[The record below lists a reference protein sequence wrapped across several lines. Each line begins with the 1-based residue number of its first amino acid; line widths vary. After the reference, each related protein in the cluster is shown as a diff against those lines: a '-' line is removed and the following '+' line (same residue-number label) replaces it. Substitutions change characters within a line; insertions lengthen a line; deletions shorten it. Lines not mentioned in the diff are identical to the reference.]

1 MVKSFMT
8 NMPDQCGAFLAA
20 SRIIERHQGNIVRVS
35 YNKAVDAHALFLD
48 VEADD
53 AVLSAIEGELN
64 QAGFLK
70 SVPHAKIIL
79 AQFDVPDHPGAVVPI
94 LEVLNRHHVNIS
106 YISSQSNDS
115 GHASL
120 KMGLYIEEPGV
131 MDTLL
136 RELSA
141 LCPVQI
147 LSYDSGEKK
156 LDTTVFYLRFASE
169 IRRLLRLTQEQTNEF
184 TYYANLIM
192 QELDERNEPPSKTF
206 EYINRFARFV
216 AEHNGAA
223 YECRVTHVPLT
234 EQVRAVVLEPPFGS
248 NITVLEDVKT
258 RALLVIDSGFRCCAR
273 YTLRQLRT
281 IFPDF
286 DERKREML
294 LTHSDSD
301 HTGLAESMPVIW
313 CSQRTADCFANESL
327 GLPPLNR
334 LRILNTSHGDDEQP
348 ISPIGA
354 FLFGDMRFNVL
365 QGNGGHVPGETMLID
380 PVHRVA
386 FTGDDYINP
395 HNMTPPQKEFD
406 RLAPYLARSVN
417 VDSPR
422 YHAILRARGF
432 ASGLHKGLRPL
443 TLSRDSA
450 GYIFML
456 CPRVDWGRPRGAA
469 PNPRQRRCLWTPQGT
484 SSLDPFARFGW

>member
-169 IRRLLRLTQEQTNEF
+169 IRRLLRLT
-184 TYYANLIM
+184 
-192 QELDERNEPPSKTF
+192 
-206 EYINRFARFV
+206 
-216 AEHNGAA
+216 
-223 YECRVTHVPLT
+223 
-234 EQVRAVVLEPPFGS
+234 
-248 NITVLEDVKT
+248 
-258 RALLVIDSGFRCCAR
+258 
-273 YTLRQLRT
+273 
-281 IFPDF
+281 
-286 DERKREML
+286 
-294 LTHSDSD
+294 
-301 HTGLAESMPVIW
+301 
-313 CSQRTADCFANESL
+313 
-327 GLPPLNR
+327 
-334 LRILNTSHGDDEQP
+334 
-348 ISPIGA
+348 
-354 FLFGDMRFNVL
+354 
-365 QGNGGHVPGETMLID
+365 
-380 PVHRVA
+380 
-386 FTGDDYINP
+386 
-395 HNMTPPQKEFD
+395 
-406 RLAPYLARSVN
+406 
-417 VDSPR
+417 
-422 YHAILRARGF
+422 
-432 ASGLHKGLRPL
+432 
-443 TLSRDSA
+443 
-450 GYIFML
+450 
-456 CPRVDWGRPRGAA
+456 
-469 PNPRQRRCLWTPQGT
+469 
-484 SSLDPFARFGW
+484 

>member
-48 VEADD
+48 IEADD

-216 AEHNGAA
+216 
-223 YECRVTHVPLT
+223 
-234 EQVRAVVLEPPFGS
+234 
-248 NITVLEDVKT
+248 
-258 RALLVIDSGFRCCAR
+258 
-273 YTLRQLRT
+273 
-281 IFPDF
+281 
-286 DERKREML
+286 
-294 LTHSDSD
+294 
-301 HTGLAESMPVIW
+301 
-313 CSQRTADCFANESL
+313 
-327 GLPPLNR
+327 
-334 LRILNTSHGDDEQP
+334 
-348 ISPIGA
+348 
-354 FLFGDMRFNVL
+354 
-365 QGNGGHVPGETMLID
+365 
-380 PVHRVA
+380 
-386 FTGDDYINP
+386 
-395 HNMTPPQKEFD
+395 
-406 RLAPYLARSVN
+406 VN
-417 VDSPR
+417 W
-422 YHAILRARGF
+422 A
-432 ASGLHKGLRPL
+432 
-443 TLSRDSA
+443 
-450 GYIFML
+450 
-456 CPRVDWGRPRGAA
+456 
-469 PNPRQRRCLWTPQGT
+469 
-484 SSLDPFARFGW
+484 

>member
-106 YISSQSNDS
+106 YI
-115 GHASL
+115 
-120 KMGLYIEEPGV
+120 
-131 MDTLL
+131 
-136 RELSA
+136 
-141 LCPVQI
+141 
-147 LSYDSGEKK
+147 SGEKK

-327 GLPPLNR
+327 GLPSPREASATGLPYYRLNKLITEYAVPPLNR

-422 YHAILRARGF
+422 YHAILRAVLAMLDG
-432 ASGLHKGLRPL
+432 KGYL
-443 TLSRDSA
+443 
-450 GYIFML
+450 IF
-456 CPRVDWGRPRGAA
+456 PGHGGVV
-469 PNPRQRRCLWTPQGT
+469 QRTE
-484 SSLDPFARFGW
+484 AM

>member
-1 MVKSFMT
+1 MT

-48 VEADD
+48 VEADGT
-53 AVLSAIEGELN
+53 VLSAIESELN

-206 EYINRFARFV
+206 EYINPLCALRGGAQRRGV
-216 AEHNGAA
+216 RVPRDACAADGASSGGCAGAA
-223 YECRVTHVPLT
+223 VR
-234 EQVRAVVLEPPFGS
+234 EQHHRAG
-248 NITVLEDVKT
+248 
-258 RALLVIDSGFRCCAR
+258 G
-273 YTLRQLRT
+273 
-281 IFPDF
+281 
-286 DERKREML
+286 REN
-294 LTHSDSD
+294 
-301 HTGLAESMPVIW
+301 A
-313 CSQRTADCFANESL
+313 
-327 GLPPLNR
+327 
-334 LRILNTSHGDDEQP
+334 
-348 ISPIGA
+348 
-354 FLFGDMRFNVL
+354 
-365 QGNGGHVPGETMLID
+365 
-380 PVHRVA
+380 
-386 FTGDDYINP
+386 
-395 HNMTPPQKEFD
+395 
-406 RLAPYLARSVN
+406 
-417 VDSPR
+417 
-422 YHAILRARGF
+422 
-432 ASGLHKGLRPL
+432 
-443 TLSRDSA
+443 
-450 GYIFML
+450 
-456 CPRVDWGRPRGAA
+456 GAA
-469 PNPRQRRCLWTPQGT
+469 G
-484 SSLDPFARFGW
+484 D

>member
-147 LSYDSGEKK
+147 LSYDSGEKSWIRPCF
-156 LDTTVFYLRFASE
+156 TCAS
-169 IRRLLRLTQEQTNEF
+169 RR
-184 TYYANLIM
+184 
-192 QELDERNEPPSKTF
+192 K
-206 EYINRFARFV
+206 
-216 AEHNGAA
+216 
-223 YECRVTHVPLT
+223 
-234 EQVRAVVLEPPFGS
+234 
-248 NITVLEDVKT
+248 
-258 RALLVIDSGFRCCAR
+258 
-273 YTLRQLRT
+273 
-281 IFPDF
+281 
-286 DERKREML
+286 
-294 LTHSDSD
+294 
-301 HTGLAESMPVIW
+301 
-313 CSQRTADCFANESL
+313 
-327 GLPPLNR
+327 
-334 LRILNTSHGDDEQP
+334 
-348 ISPIGA
+348 
-354 FLFGDMRFNVL
+354 
-365 QGNGGHVPGETMLID
+365 
-380 PVHRVA
+380 
-386 FTGDDYINP
+386 
-395 HNMTPPQKEFD
+395 
-406 RLAPYLARSVN
+406 
-417 VDSPR
+417 
-422 YHAILRARGF
+422 
-432 ASGLHKGLRPL
+432 
-443 TLSRDSA
+443 SA
-450 GYIFML
+450 GF
-456 CPRVDWGRPRGAA
+456 CA
-469 PNPRQRRCLWTPQGT
+469 
-484 SSLDPFARFGW
+484 

>member
-48 VEADD
+48 VEAEDT
-53 AVLSAIEGELN
+53 VLSAIEGELN

-248 NITVLEDVKT
+248 NITVLEDAKT

-301 HTGLAESMPVIW
+301 HTGLAESMPFIW

-327 GLPPLNR
+327 GLPSPREASATGLPYYRLNKLITEYAVPPLNR

-348 ISPIGA
+348 ISAIGA

-422 YHAILRARGF
+422 YHAILRAVLAMLDG
-432 ASGLHKGLRPL
+432 KGYL
-443 TLSRDSA
+443 
-450 GYIFML
+450 IF
-456 CPRVDWGRPRGAA
+456 PGHGGVV
-469 PNPRQRRCLWTPQGT
+469 QRTE
-484 SSLDPFARFGW
+484 AM

>member
-258 RALLVIDSGFRCCAR
+258 LRC
-273 YTLRQLRT
+273 
-281 IFPDF
+281 
-286 DERKREML
+286 
-294 LTHSDSD
+294 
-301 HTGLAESMPVIW
+301 W
-313 CSQRTADCFANESL
+313 
-327 GLPPLNR
+327 
-334 LRILNTSHGDDEQP
+334 
-348 ISPIGA
+348 
-354 FLFGDMRFNVL
+354 
-365 QGNGGHVPGETMLID
+365 
-380 PVHRVA
+380 
-386 FTGDDYINP
+386 
-395 HNMTPPQKEFD
+395 
-406 RLAPYLARSVN
+406 
-417 VDSPR
+417 
-422 YHAILRARGF
+422 
-432 ASGLHKGLRPL
+432 
-443 TLSRDSA
+443 
-450 GYIFML
+450 
-456 CPRVDWGRPRGAA
+456 
-469 PNPRQRRCLWTPQGT
+469 
-484 SSLDPFARFGW
+484 

>member
-141 LCPVQI
+141 KRMRQVPSVLLA
-147 LSYDSGEKK
+147 LSP
-156 LDTTVFYLRFASE
+156 L
-169 IRRLLRLTQEQTNEF
+169 EF
-184 TYYANLIM
+184 TSLPLQSASSHG
-192 QELDERNEPPSKTF
+192 ERN
-206 EYINRFARFV
+206 
-216 AEHNGAA
+216 
-223 YECRVTHVPLT
+223 
-234 EQVRAVVLEPPFGS
+234 
-248 NITVLEDVKT
+248 
-258 RALLVIDSGFRCCAR
+258 
-273 YTLRQLRT
+273 LRN
-281 IFPDF
+281 D
-286 DERKREML
+286 
-294 LTHSDSD
+294 
-301 HTGLAESMPVIW
+301 MPVSEEI
-313 CSQRTADCFANESL
+313 E
-327 GLPPLNR
+327 
-334 LRILNTSHGDDEQP
+334 
-348 ISPIGA
+348 
-354 FLFGDMRFNVL
+354 
-365 QGNGGHVPGETMLID
+365 
-380 PVHRVA
+380 
-386 FTGDDYINP
+386 
-395 HNMTPPQKEFD
+395 
-406 RLAPYLARSVN
+406 
-417 VDSPR
+417 
-422 YHAILRARGF
+422 
-432 ASGLHKGLRPL
+432 
-443 TLSRDSA
+443 
-450 GYIFML
+450 
-456 CPRVDWGRPRGAA
+456 
-469 PNPRQRRCLWTPQGT
+469 
-484 SSLDPFARFGW
+484 